1 MKLKIHKVDK
11 ELPTPKYAHKGDAGM
26 DLYSVENGVL
36 EPGEFKLFSTGIK
49 LSIPEGHEVQVRPR
63 SGLALKHGI
72 SIVNAPGTID
82 SGYRG
87 HVGVVLINLG
97 KELFEIK
104 RGDRIAQM
112 VLKKVEQADIIE
124 VEELDETTRAD
135 GGYGSTG
142 RQ

>member
-11 ELPTPKYAHKGDAGM
+11 DLPTPKYSHSGDAGM
-26 DLYSVENGVL
+26 DIYSVEQGVL
-36 EPGEFKLFSTGIK
+36 EPGEYKLFSAGIK
-49 LSIPEGHEVQVRPR
+49 VAIPDGHEIQIRPR

-82 SGYRG
+82 VGYRG
-87 HVGVVLINLG
+87 LIGVVLINLG
-97 KELFEIK
+97 KETYEVK

-112 VLKKVEQADIIE
+112 VLKRFEQAEIIE
-124 VEELDETTRAD
+124 VEELEDTSRGE

-142 RQ
+142 K